1 MNARTSFLVWWGL
14 PILGAGLGALIAT
27 YAGAG
32 FGSDRVGRLTPLL
45 AIVLYFAAAGCVAV
59 IVRMRQS
66 QVALGE
72 GARFDRPVEAALVA
86 MCAPILIA
94 GLWVFLAGLIADFGS
109 TRSVSGR
116 LEGVEQVG
124 SFRRSYFL
132 DLDTTTQ
139 PLILECYGRRNCGQS
154 QPLLR
159 LPTDAT
165 VKADI
170 LGDRV
175 LGLTVADKPVLH
187 AGAQRFLRLLID
199 GALLVLMILYT
210 AAFSMVAFNLL
221 WPEEDEEV
229 EGENGGEAMW
239 SGR

>member
-32 FGSDRVGRLTPLL
+32 FGSDRAGRLTPLL
-45 AIVLYFAAAGCVAV
+45 AIVLYIAVAGFVAV

-86 MCAPILIA
+86 MCAPVLIA

-109 TRSVSGR
+109 TRAITGR
-116 LEGVEQVG
+116 LESVEQVG

-132 DLDTTTQ
+132 DLDTTSQ
-139 PLILECYGRRNCGQS
+139 PLILECYGRRNCGQP

-159 LPTDAT
+159 LPQGVA
-165 VKADI
+165 VEAEM

-175 LGLTVADKPVLH
+175 LGLTVANRQVLH
-187 AGAQRFLRLLID
+187 AGTQRFLRLLVD
-199 GALLVLMILYT
+199 VALLVLMIFYT

-221 WPEEDEEV
+221 WPEEDEDA
-229 EGENGGEAMW
+229 EGESAAEAMW
-239 SGR
+239 GGR